1 VIDVVDIRTMQ
12 VIQSVPTEPGAHT
25 TAFDPERQWLYVFLP
40 AACRADVFAL
50 Q

>member
-1 VIDVVDIRTMQ
+1 MQ
-12 VIQSVPTEPGAHT
+12 VIQSVPTETDAHT